1 MIVEIGHFALILG
14 LAFALVL
21 ATVPLLG
28 VEKRQP
34 LWMDVARTAAIGQF
48 ALLALSFACLVY
60 AFVQDDFSVKYVAHN
75 SNTQLPLIFKI
86 SATWGAHEGSLLLW
100 ALILTLWTLAAA
112 LFAKQLPPTLKARML
127 SVLGCVA
134 AGFILFILLTSNPFE
149 RLLDIPTEGRSLNP
163 LLQDIGLAIHPPML
177 YMGYV
182 GMAVAFAF
190 AVAVLLEGKME
201 NAWAHWAQTWTL
213 IAWAFLTLGIALG
226 SWWAYY
232 ELGWGGWWF
241 WDPVENASLLPWI
254 VATALIHSLAIT
266 AKRGSFQAWS
276 LLLAILTFG
285 LSLLGTFLVRSGV
298 LTSVH
303 AFSSDPSRGVFILV
317 FLVVIVGAALL
328 LFSARAHLV
337 TQRRVFQPLS
347 KETLLLLNNVL
358 LMAIMAT
365 VLLGTLY
372 PLILDALGIAKLSV
386 GAPYFNS
393 VIVPLTVPLA
403 LLMGLGFATHW
414 RESRAGGLLT
424 QLWPVLLVSALIAF
438 IVPLLLLPDLQ
449 GWALV
454 GLFMSAWIALSALQ
468 WLWQNRAAKNSAG
481 RVTERRRIMG
491 AVLSHTGFA
500 VMLAGIT
507 VTSLYSIEKDVRLA
521 PEESYSIGTTRFE
534 FGGVIQKQ
542 EHNYLASEGTVKVYV
557 NDRWLTDLHPQKRTY
572 LSQSM
577 PMTEAGIDAQLSR
590 DLFVALGEKLDAQA
604 WSLRIQYK
612 PLIRWIWLGA
622 ILMALGALLAL
633 PSSRQRRQEVTE

>member
-14 LAFALVL
+14 LAFAMVL
-21 ATVPLLG
+21 ASVPLLG
-28 VEKRQP
+28 VQQRQP
-34 LWMDVARTAAIGQF
+34 LWMELARTAAVGQF
-48 ALLALSFACLVY
+48 ALLGLAFACLIY
-60 AFVQDDFSVKYVAHN
+60 AFIQDDFSVKYVAAN
-75 SNTQLPLIFKI
+75 SNSQLPLIYKI

-112 LFAKQLPPTLKARML
+112 LFAKQLPPTLKARLL
-127 SVLGCVA
+127 SVLGWIA
-134 AGFILFILLTSNPFE
+134 AGFILFILITSNPFE
-149 RLLDIPTEGRSLNP
+149 RLLEVPQEGRSLNP

-190 AVAVLLEGKME
+190 AVAVLMEGKME

-276 LLLAILTFG
+276 LLLAILAFG

-303 AFSSDPSRGVFILV
+303 AFTSDPSRGVFILV

-337 TQRRVFQPLS
+337 TQQRAFKPLS

-358 LMAIMAT
+358 LMAMMAT

-403 LLMGLGFATHW
+403 LLMGLGFAAHW
-414 RESRAGGLLT
+414 RESRAGGLLK
-424 QLWPVLLVSALIAF
+424 QLWPVLLVSALLAF
-438 IVPLLLLPDLQ
+438 VLPLLLLPDLQ
-449 GWALV
+449 GWAVV

-468 WLWQNRAAKNSAG
+468 WLWQNRAATNSTG
-481 RVTERRRIMG
+481 RVQRRRILG
-491 AVLSHTGFA
+491 AVLAHIGFA
-500 VMLAGIT
+500 VTLAGIT
-507 VTSLYSIEKDVRLA
+507 VTSLYSIEKDLRLA
-521 PEESYSIGTTRFE
+521 PGESYSIGDTRFQ
-534 FGGVIQKQ
+534 FVGVIQKQ
-542 EHNYLASEGTVKVYV
+542 EHNYLASEGTIKVYA
-557 NDRWLTDLHPQKRTY
+557 NNQWLTDLHPQKRTY
-572 LSQSM
+572 LSQAM

-590 DLFVALGEKLDAQA
+590 DLFVALGEKLDGAA

-622 ILMALGALLAL
+622 ILMALGGLLAL
-633 PSSRQRRQEVTE
+633 PSGRQRRKESAA